1 MTKKIYKFEAETEKL
16 LELLTNSIYSNKE
29 IFLRELIS
37 NASDAIDKARLKSI
51 TDLDYLWDNSKFEIK
66 IDIDNENKTI
76 IISDNWIGMTKDE
89 IIKNIWTI
97 AKSWTK
103 EFIEKLRNSKEKNN
117 LIWQFWVWFY
127 SVFMIAD
134 KVEIETKSNENDKAT
149 KWISDWKG
157 SFELGESNKKD
168 RWTKIIIYVKDDEKS
183 FLEEWKLKEL
193 IKKYSNYVQV
203 PIMMKEMED
212 EKDKKK
218 ERKYE
223 QINQAKSIWEKN
235 KSEIKDEEYNEFYTS
250 ISYDF
255 EKALSHIHLNAE
267 WIINYKSILFIPKK
281 KNMFYNYDDASKDYG
296 PKLFV
301 QNVLIL
307 ENAKDL
313 LPIWLRFISWVVST
327 NDLPLNISREML
339 QINPTLEKIRKNLV
353 KKIIEKIEFELKENK
368 DYDEFLNNF
377 STFLKEGIYYE
388 SELREKLTWL
398 VKFKSLLNWKNITFD
413 EYLENQKIIK
423 KDAEWKEYKEI
434 FYVSAKNENEALAN
448 PYIDYFKENKIDV
461 LLFVDPIDEWIIQV
475 LSEYKWNKLV
485 SITKWEFE
493 IEEKT
498 EKSKEDKKWEITENK
513 ALFDL
518 IKNIIWTDIIEEIK
532 SSNRLWD
539 NLWALNT
546 KEWWLT
552 PQMEKMMKAMWQNVP
567 KSKKILEINPKHK
580 IFKLMEDEF
589 KNDAKSEKLKDLI
602 LYTYEQAILLEWWEL
617 QNYKAFINRMNKF
630 II

>member
-281 KNMFYNYDDASKDYG
+281 KNMFYNNDDPSKDYG

-398 VKFKSLLNWKNITFD
+398 VKFKSLLNWKKITFD

>member
-235 KSEIKDEEYNEFYTS
+235 KS
-250 ISYDF
+250 
-255 EKALSHIHLNAE
+255 
-267 WIINYKSILFIPKK
+267 
-281 KNMFYNYDDASKDYG
+281 
-296 PKLFV
+296 
-301 QNVLIL
+301 
-307 ENAKDL
+307 
-313 LPIWLRFISWVVST
+313 
-327 NDLPLNISREML
+327 
-339 QINPTLEKIRKNLV
+339 
-353 KKIIEKIEFELKENK
+353 
-368 DYDEFLNNF
+368 
-377 STFLKEGIYYE
+377 
-388 SELREKLTWL
+388 
-398 VKFKSLLNWKNITFD
+398 
-413 EYLENQKIIK
+413 
-423 KDAEWKEYKEI
+423 
-434 FYVSAKNENEALAN
+434 
-448 PYIDYFKENKIDV
+448 
-461 LLFVDPIDEWIIQV
+461 
-475 LSEYKWNKLV
+475 
-485 SITKWEFE
+485 
-493 IEEKT
+493 
-498 EKSKEDKKWEITENK
+498 
-513 ALFDL
+513 
-518 IKNIIWTDIIEEIK
+518 
-532 SSNRLWD
+532 
-539 NLWALNT
+539 
-546 KEWWLT
+546 
-552 PQMEKMMKAMWQNVP
+552 
-567 KSKKILEINPKHK
+567 
-580 IFKLMEDEF
+580 
-589 KNDAKSEKLKDLI
+589 
-602 LYTYEQAILLEWWEL
+602 
-617 QNYKAFINRMNKF
+617 
-630 II
+630 